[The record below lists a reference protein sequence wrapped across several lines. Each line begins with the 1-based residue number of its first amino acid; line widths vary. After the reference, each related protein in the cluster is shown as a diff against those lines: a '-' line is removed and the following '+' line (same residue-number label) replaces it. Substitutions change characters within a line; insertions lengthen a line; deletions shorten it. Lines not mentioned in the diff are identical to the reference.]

1 MMNRFKMED
10 IFIYISPVL
19 VFLILY
25 LFFTNFFLSKKKSN
39 EDVEEYFEYRM
50 LSEGIYD
57 KREPQNSE
65 DRYLVSESYLR
76 YKITQI
82 LDSRDVTFE
91 KKISIL
97 NLLDSL
103 YGSSQDEI
111 NGEKVIDLNDL
122 LKILDKIKNNSINE
136 KQ

>member
-1 MMNRFKMED
+1 MNSFKMKD

-19 VFLILY
+19 GFLILY
-25 LFFTNFFLSKKKSN
+25 LFFTNFFLSEKKSN

-50 LSEGIYD
+50 LYEGIYD
-57 KREPQNSE
+57 KREPQNLE
-65 DRYLVSESYLR
+65 DRYLVSENYLR
-76 YKITQI
+76 YKITEI

-91 KKISIL
+91 KKISVL

-103 YGSSQDEI
+103 SKSSQDEI
-111 NGEKVIDLNDL
+111 NGEKVLDLNDL

>member
-1 MMNRFKMED
+1 MNRFKMKD

-65 DRYLVSESYLR
+65 DRYLVSENYLR

-91 KKISIL
+91 KKISVL

-103 YGSSQDEI
+103 SGSSQDEI
-111 NGEKVIDLNDL
+111 NGEKVLDLNDFI
-122 LKILDKIKNNSINE
+122 KILDKIKNNSINE

>member
-1 MMNRFKMED
+1 MNRFKMED

-25 LFFTNFFLSKKKSN
+25 LFFANFSLSKKKSN

-57 KREPQNSE
+57 KREPQNLE